1 MNNRYNWRRKH
12 TEKGILMV
20 YEEGKLL
27 EMVME
32 LIMHGGDA
40 KSSALEA
47 IQSAKKGEFDEA
59 TNLLADSED
68 AIERAHKSQTKL
80 LTKEAS
86 GDTIELSLLMIHGQD
101 HLMNAI
107 TTKDLAL
114 EIIDVYRKLDGQDI
128 LEEL

>member
-1 MNNRYNWRRKH
+1 
-12 TEKGILMV
+12 MV
-20 YEEGKLL
+20 YEEGQLL

-40 KSSALEA
+40 KSSAMEA
-47 IQSAKKGEFDEA
+47 IQAAKHGEFDEA
-59 TNLLADSED
+59 IDKLADSED
-68 AIERAHKSQTKL
+68 AIEKAHKSQTKL

-101 HLMNAI
+101 HLMTAV
-107 TTKDLAL
+107 TVKDLAA

-128 LEEL
+128 SEDSEE

>member
-1 MNNRYNWRRKH
+1 
-12 TEKGILMV
+12 MV
-20 YEEGKLL
+20 YEESQLL

-40 KSSALEA
+40 KSSAMEA
-47 IQSAKKGEFDEA
+47 IHAAKQGDFDEA
-59 TNLLADSED
+59 TNKLADSED
-68 AIERAHKSQTKL
+68 AIDKAHKSQTKL

-101 HLMNAI
+101 HLMTAV
-107 TTKDLAL
+107 TMKDLAS

-128 LEEL
+128 TEE